1 MEHASFLSFYVTLYR
16 CASGHDF
23 VAINVPVGGAYLL
36 SESFGRLFS
45 ALSVPN
51 GGNTVV
57 MIVEGR
63 ETLSDQCALYP
74 RFSGLI

>member
-1 MEHASFLSFYVTLYR
+1 MEHASFLSFTSLFTDVQAVPILPPST
-16 CASGHDF
+16 
-23 VAINVPVGGAYLL
+23 IPVGGAYLL

-45 ALSVPN
+45 GVICPN

-63 ETLSDQCALYP
+63 ETLSD
-74 RFSGLI
+74 